1 MALAKGMR
9 AWWAMLCLGLHLLTP
24 SLTHAADVRLMNV
37 GVRGGFTGQKVFG
50 DEEIES
56 FQQYDITATLGL
68 PWSWYSESGWGVGTR
83 LLVSAGALTG
93 AGDTGFVGTL
103 VPLIA
108 IGPKD
113 SQFSLDLGAGGA
125 LLSRYEFGNQ
135 DFGGPFQVVLT
146 FGLRVPVYRGIV
158 MGYRVQ
164 HLSDATLYGSKT
176 RGADLHMFELIYS
189 LP

>member
-1 MALAKGMR
+1 
-9 AWWAMLCLGLHLLTP
+9 MLCLGLPLLTLSP
-24 SLTHAADVRLMNV
+24 IHAADLRLTNV
-37 GVRGGFTGQKVFG
+37 GLRGGLTGPTVVG
-50 DEEIES
+50 EEEIES

-68 PWSWYSESGWGVGTR
+68 PWSWYAESGWGVGTR

-108 IGPKD
+108 IGRKD

-125 LLSRYEFGNQ
+125 LLSRYEFGDQ

-146 FGLRVPVYRGIV
+146 FGIRVPVYRGIV
-158 MGYRVQ
+158 VGYRLQ

-176 RGADLHMFELIYS
+176 RGADLHMFELLYS
-189 LP
+189 FP

>member
-1 MALAKGMR
+1 MR
-9 AWWAMLCLGLHLLTP
+9 VCWAVLCLGLGLGLLTP
-24 SLTHAADVRLMNV
+24 APSYADELRWLSIAL
-37 GVRGGFTGQKVFG
+37 RGGVTGPPVLG
-50 DEEIES
+50 GEAAET
-56 FQQYDITATLGL
+56 FQQYDIAATLGL

-108 IGPKD
+108 IGPQN
-113 SQFSLDLGAGGA
+113 SLFSLDLGVGGA

-158 MGYRVQ
+158 IGYRVQ

-176 RGADLHMFELIYS
+176 RGADLHMLELLYS